1 MSILAIR
8 DQLLHTLWDMYEDI
22 EEYKSSED
30 PLVVEYVSKKEQVYN
45 KAVEA
50 YKILNSIIEK
60 LD

>member
-1 MSILAIR
+1 MSILEIR
-8 DQLLHTLWDMYEDI
+8 DQLLHTLCDMHEEI
-22 EEYKSSED
+22 EVYKSSED
-30 PLVVEYVSKKEQVYN
+30 PLATEYVSKKEQVYN

>member
-1 MSILAIR
+1 MSILEIR
-8 DQLLHTLWDMYEDI
+8 DQLLHTLCDMHEVI
-22 EEYKSSED
+22 EVYKSSED
-30 PLVVEYVSKKEQVYN
+30 PLATEYVSKKEQVYN